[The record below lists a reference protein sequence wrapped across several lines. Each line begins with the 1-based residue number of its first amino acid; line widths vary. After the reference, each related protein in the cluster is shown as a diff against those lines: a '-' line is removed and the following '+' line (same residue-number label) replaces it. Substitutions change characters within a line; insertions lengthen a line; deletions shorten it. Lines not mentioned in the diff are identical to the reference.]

1 MQHSIKEILNK
12 INVMQQKAELLEK
25 EHMNKTPDEVQYRLE
40 DIQALAG
47 EIYNDR
53 ENHVYVK

>member
-1 MQHSIKEILNK
+1 MQHTIREMLDK

-25 EHMNKTPDEVQYRLE
+25 EHMNKTPAEVQHRIE

-47 EIYNDR
+47 DIYNDR
-53 ENHVYVK
+53 G

>member
-12 INVMQQKAELLEK
+12 INIMQQKAELLEK

-53 ENHVYVK
+53 G

>member
-12 INVMQQKAELLEK
+12 INVMRQEAELLEK
-25 EHMNKTPDEVQYRLE
+25 EHMNKTSDEVQYRIE

-47 EIYNDR
+47 DIYNDR
-53 ENHVYVK
+53 G

>member
-1 MQHSIKEILNK
+1 MQHTIREMLDK

-25 EHMNKTPDEVQYRLE
+25 EHMNKTPAEVQQRIE

-47 EIYNDR
+47 DIYNDR
-53 ENHVYVK
+53 G